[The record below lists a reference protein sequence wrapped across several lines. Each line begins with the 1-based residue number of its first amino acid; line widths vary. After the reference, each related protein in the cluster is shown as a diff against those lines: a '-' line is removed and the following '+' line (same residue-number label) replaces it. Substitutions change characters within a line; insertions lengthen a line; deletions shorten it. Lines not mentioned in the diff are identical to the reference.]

1 MAGKHLNAPI
11 VGIVAAPNGK
21 GYWLVAKDGG
31 VFAFGSAR
39 FHSSLPGVPTPSQSI
54 VGIAAVPEPSSSSG
68 VGPAGPTGPPGPPG
82 ATGPAGSGN
91 GGAGPA
97 GPPGPT
103 GATGAIGPTGPAG
116 SGGGGAGPV
125 GPQGPPGAT
134 GPTGTSGP
142 SGTAVMESHY
152 TAGPVTLHPTFRTNV
167 ASVSVDVGPGAKL
180 MATATGVVS
189 FTGPVAFDTVKCYLY
204 LGASMASPAYAAE
217 HLSAASP
224 GPASLA
230 LTGSWAIPNIEVPP
244 VTVSFECQSLEFTD
258 MRIESVMLNVWG
270 GP

>member
-1 MAGKHLNAPI
+1 
-11 VGIVAAPNGK
+11 
-21 GYWLVAKDGG
+21 
-31 VFAFGSAR
+31 
-39 FHSSLPGVPTPSQSI
+39 
-54 VGIAAVPEPSSSSG
+54 
-68 VGPAGPTGPPGPPG
+68 
-82 ATGPAGSGN
+82 
-91 GGAGPA
+91 
-97 GPPGPT
+97 
-103 GATGAIGPTGPAG
+103 
-116 SGGGGAGPV
+116 
-125 GPQGPPGAT
+125 
-134 GPTGTSGP
+134 
-142 SGTAVMESHY
+142 MESHY

-258 MRIESVMLNVWG
+258 MRIENVMLNISD
-270 GP
+270 GPWSRSMLVHRGSRFSPVLPPDLPPFDAAVTLGLALFLQRSFGSRTHGFRL